1 MRQSWL
7 SCGVLVG
14 FLAAC
19 SSSTSPKPSLAG
31 TWHVSLQG
39 LIATHV
45 TPETLTVTVTQ
56 VNATS
61 YHVTMAAIGWGDV
74 PETFDSGAAV
84 LTSQDTTVFG
94 FAEYP
99 TAQNRTAICNFVSFQ
114 GTKNSGLDTLTSAS
128 IALFNSDTV
137 PGGYC
142 TPTLEGTVTIH
153 K

>member
-31 TWHVSLQG
+31 TWHVALQG

-61 YHVTMAAIGWGDV
+61 YHVTMAAIGWG
-74 PETFDSGAAV
+74 GAGAP
-84 LTSQDTTVFG
+84 SSAIDTTG
-94 FAEYP
+94 P
-99 TAQNRTAICNFVSFQ
+99 SF
-114 GTKNSGLDTLTSAS
+114 TPA
-128 IALFNSDTV
+128 ALA
-137 PGGYC
+137 
-142 TPTLEGTVTIH
+142 
-153 K
+153 